1 MKKSLAQDLYR
12 INYELKIRQI
22 EIMNVNVLQGR
33 NPYAV
38 NNTVNNV
45 NKIKA
50 LNTVNTTNTQKTK
63 EISISNSEM
72 KLFQKLFPDNA
83 KQIEK
88 YIAFNRSGKVVE
100 TSMNNKGSVIDGII

>member
-1 MKKSLAQDLYR
+1 LAQDLYR

-50 LNTVNTTNTQKTK
+50 LNTQNTQKTK

>member
-50 LNTVNTTNTQKTK
+50 LNTQNTQKTK